1 MDLKEK
7 RFSGQSQ
14 APQSKD
20 TKSGHTKSPARV
32 NWGKIKESCSTEI
45 IYENYAR
52 SNENMVKQV
61 LSIRDKKGTGSGL
74 LFGSSGPFSKYLK

>member
-7 RFSGQSQ
+7 RFSVSLS
-14 APQSKD
+14 PQSKD

-32 NWGKIKESCSTEI
+32 NRGKIKESCSTEI
-45 IYENYAR
+45 VYENYAR

-61 LSIRDKKGTGSGL
+61 LSIRDKKGTGSGV
-74 LFGSSGPFSKYLK
+74 LFGSSGPLNT